1 MSAMLAFVISAF
13 ALTACSGKGEQTVQQ
28 SSAASA
34 ATSEQISQL
43 GSLIKS
49 FLPDSSNESS
59 ADNTSYAESSYVQS
73 SYEEPSYTQPSYTQ
87 PSYTQPS
94 YTQPSYTHP
103 SYTQNASLSIKD
115 ALEADMG
122 LDQVVNI
129 YGQQFTGANM
139 TVSGEYT
146 SDDKIT
152 FYIQLTK
159 YVDPNQSAVVS
170 AVDQL
175 AEHFESLSEQMAA
188 SIASMET
195 QYNVRPFTMEFCFCN
210 GDGSVLYSR
219 GFTDKG

>member
-73 SYEEPSYTQPSYTQ
+73 SYEEPSYTQPYTQ
-87 PSYTQPS
+87 
-94 YTQPSYTHP
+94 P

-129 YGQQFTGANM
+129 YGQQFAGANM

>member
-59 ADNTSYAESSYVQS
+59 ADNTSYAESSYVQP

-87 PSYTQPS
+87 
-94 YTQPSYTHP
+94 P

-129 YGQQFTGANM
+129 YGQQFAGANM

>member
-87 PSYTQPS
+87 
-94 YTQPSYTHP
+94 
-103 SYTQNASLSIKD
+103 NASLSIKD

-129 YGQQFTGANM
+129 YGQQFAGANM

>member
-1 MSAMLAFVISAF
+1 M
-13 ALTACSGKGEQTVQQ
+13 
-28 SSAASA
+28 
-34 ATSEQISQL
+34 
-43 GSLIKS
+43 
-49 FLPDSSNESS
+49 
-59 ADNTSYAESSYVQS
+59 
-73 SYEEPSYTQPSYTQ
+73 
-87 PSYTQPS
+87 
-94 YTQPSYTHP
+94 
-103 SYTQNASLSIKD
+103 SIKD

-129 YGQQFTGANM
+129 YGQQFAGANM